1 MDETSQT
8 GFLDAAVP
16 PPTRA
21 ALKEAREIAGE
32 LFAAASRSD
41 LAALA
46 RRGDGDDFT
55 EVAVLAAILQKRAD
69 RAAQQEQALR
79 WYADESFWDDQL
91 PGGSLALHDRGEI
104 ARNVLAGRR
113 PFYHR
118 D

>member
-1 MDETSQT
+1 MDSTSETRLT
-8 GFLDAAVP
+8 DAALP
-16 PPTRA
+16 KPTA
-21 ALKEAREIAGE
+21 VALKEAREIAGE
-32 LFAAASRSD
+32 LFAAASRPD

-46 RRGDGDDFT
+46 RMGDGDDFT
-55 EVAVLAAILQKRAD
+55 EVAVLAAILEKRAD
-69 RAAQQEQALR
+69 RTAQQEQALR

>member
-1 MDETSQT
+1 MDATSQT
-8 GFLDAAVP
+8 RSPDAALP
-16 PPTRA
+16 RPTPA
-21 ALKEAREIAGE
+21 VLEEAREIAGD
-32 LFAAASRSD
+32 LFAAASRPD

-46 RRGDGDDFT
+46 RQGDGDDFP
-55 EVAVLAAILQKRAD
+55 EVAVLAGLLQKRAD
-69 RAAQQEQALR
+69 RFAQQEQALR

-91 PGGSLALHDRGEI
+91 PGGSLALHDRGEV

>member
-1 MDETSQT
+1 MDATGQT
-8 GFLDAAVP
+8 HFPDAALP
-16 PPTRA
+16 RPTAA

-32 LFAAASRSD
+32 LFAAASRPD
-41 LAALA
+41 LAAQA

-55 EVAVLAAILQKRAD
+55 EVTVLAGMLQRRAD
-69 RAAQQEQALR
+69 WAAQQEQALR

>member
-1 MDETSQT
+1 MDATHQS
-8 GFLDAAVP
+8 GSP
-16 PPTRA
+16 NA
-21 ALKEAREIAGE
+21 ALPRPDPAALEEAREIAAE
-32 LFAAASRSD
+32 LFAAAARHD

-46 RRGDGDDFT
+46 RSGEGDDFT
-55 EVAVLAAILQKRAD
+55 EVAVLAGILQKRAD
-69 RAAQQEQALR
+69 RSAQREQALR